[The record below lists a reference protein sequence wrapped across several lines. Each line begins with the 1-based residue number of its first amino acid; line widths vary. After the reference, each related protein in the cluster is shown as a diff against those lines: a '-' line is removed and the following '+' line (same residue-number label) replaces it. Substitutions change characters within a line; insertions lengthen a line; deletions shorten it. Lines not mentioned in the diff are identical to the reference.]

1 MTSLVTPVTSDVA
14 TLIID
19 GRTWELPIVE
29 GSEGERAIDVSTLRS
44 DTGLITLD
52 PGYANTGSTLSE
64 ITFIDGEQGI
74 LRYRGYP
81 IEELAEQSSFLE
93 TTYLLLYGDL
103 PTADQLASFEERI
116 TNHTLLHEDIRHM
129 YRAFPLAAHPMA
141 MSAVVV
147 GALSTFYADSLDP
160 LDPEQ
165 VEISTYR
172 LIAKLPTICAVAFKY
187 AMGHPYNYPRNDLSY
202 AENMLYMMFG
212 LPTEDYEVNPTFTRA
227 IETLLILHADHE
239 QNCSTSTMRMV
250 GSSRAN
256 IYASASAA
264 IMALWGPLHGG
275 ANQAVIE
282 MLHDIAENEGSAK
295 VFMDKAKDSN
305 DTTRLMGFGHRV
317 YKNFDPRARILKD
330 HAHKVMDELGE
341 SRRLL
346 EIAMELED
354 QALNDD
360 YFVQRQL
367 YPNVDF
373 YSGIIYES
381 LGIPVN
387 GFTPFFA
394 LGRMPGW
401 LAHWREHHA
410 DPRAK
415 LGRPRQIYV
424 GEQKRNYVPIEQ
436 RSS

>member
-1 MTSLVTPVTSDVA
+1 MTTLVAPVTSDVA
-14 TLIID
+14 TLTID
-19 GRTWELPIVE
+19 GRTWEFPIVE

-52 PGYANTGSTLSE
+52 PGYANTGSTLSR
-64 ITFIDGEQGI
+64 ITFIDGEEGI

-81 IEELAEQSSFLE
+81 IEELAEHSSFLE

-103 PTADQLASFEERI
+103 PTADQLAGFEERI
-116 TNHTLLHEDIRHM
+116 TYHTLLHEDIRHM

-212 LPTEDYEVNPTFTRA
+212 LPTEEYEVNPTFTRA

-256 IYASASAA
+256 VYASASAA
-264 IMALWGPLHGG
+264 IMALWGRST
-275 ANQAVIE
+275 AAR
-282 MLHDIAENEGSAK
+282 
-295 VFMDKAKDSN
+295 
-305 DTTRLMGFGHRV
+305 TR
-317 YKNFDPRARILKD
+317 P
-330 HAHKVMDELGE
+330 
-341 SRRLL
+341 
-346 EIAMELED
+346 
-354 QALNDD
+354 
-360 YFVQRQL
+360 
-367 YPNVDF
+367 
-373 YSGIIYES
+373 
-381 LGIPVN
+381 
-387 GFTPFFA
+387 
-394 LGRMPGW
+394 
-401 LAHWREHHA
+401 
-410 DPRAK
+410 
-415 LGRPRQIYV
+415 
-424 GEQKRNYVPIEQ
+424 
-436 RSS
+436 

>member
-103 PTADQLASFEERI
+103 PTADQLAGFEERI

-256 IYASASAA
+256 VYASASAA

-282 MLHDIAENEGSAK
+282 MLHDIDENEGSAK
-295 VFMDKAKDSN
+295 IFLQKAKDSN

-317 YKNFDPRARILKD
+317 YKNFDPRAKILKD

-424 GEQKRNYVPIEQ
+424 GEQKRSYVPIEQ

>member
-103 PTADQLASFEERI
+103 PTADQLAGFEERI

-202 AENMLYMMFG
+202 AENMLYMMFA
-212 LPTEDYEVNPTFTRA
+212 LPTEEYEVNPTFTRA

-256 IYASASAA
+256 VYASASAA

-282 MLHDIAENEGSAK
+282 MLHDIDENEGSAK
-295 VFMDKAKDSN
+295 IFLQKAKDSN

-317 YKNFDPRARILKD
+317 YKNFDPRAKILKD

-424 GEQKRNYVPIEQ
+424 GEQKRSYVPIEQ
-436 RSS
+436 RGA

>member
-1 MTSLVTPVTSDVA
+1 MTTLVAPVTSDVA
-14 TLIID
+14 TLTID

-52 PGYANTGSTLSE
+52 PGYANTGSTLSR
-64 ITFIDGEQGI
+64 ITFIDGEEGI

-81 IEELAEQSSFLE
+81 IEELAEHSSFLE

-103 PTADQLASFEERI
+103 PTADQLAGFEEQI
-116 TNHTLLHEDIRHM
+116 TYHTLLHEDIRHM

-141 MSAVVV
+141 VTAAVV
-147 GALSTFYADSLDP
+147 GALSTFHADSLDP

-187 AMGHPYNYPRNDLSY
+187 AMGHPFNYPRNDLSY

-212 LPTEDYEVNPTFTRA
+212 LPTEEYEVNDTFTRA
-227 IETLLILHADHE
+227 VETLLILHADHE

-295 VFMDKAKDSN
+295 VFLQKAKDSN

-317 YKNFDPRARILKD
+317 YKNFDPRAKILKA
-330 HAHKVMDELGE
+330 HAHKVMEELGE
-341 SRRLL
+341 TRLL
-346 EIAMELED
+346 EIALELEE
-354 QALNDD
+354 QALSDD
-360 YFVQRQL
+360 YFVARQL

-401 LAHWREHHA
+401 IAHWREHHA

-415 LGRPRQIYV
+415 LGRPRQIYI
-424 GEQKRNYVPIEQ
+424 GEEKRSYVPLAE
-436 RSS
+436 RGA

>member
-1 MTSLVTPVTSDVA
+1 MTSLVAPVTSDVA
-14 TLIID
+14 TLTID

-212 LPTEDYEVNPTFTRA
+212 LPTEEYEVNPTFTRA

-256 IYASASAA
+256 VYASASAA

-346 EIAMELED
+346 EIAMELEE